1 MKCRPILLLCLL
13 SPLLLAAKAATPPPA
28 QTEPATAT
36 TEAPPAL
43 KAPPVREETR
53 RSKALEEQLKRVDKE
68 TEVIWLGEGD
78 SQFLGLFLADHSG
91 ATFANALILHDNL
104 QHPDWPGVVHELR
117 TVLAANGWNTLS
129 IAMPDYRLLPQLPAG
144 IAAPADPSATT
155 TGTTAAP
162 APATDGKTAPAPQD
176 TGPADPAAI
185 PVEEKSVEYL
195 PEQVPDEVD
204 RRARAGSALLRQKS
218 PKPMVVIAIGLS
230 AGFAAKKAQTMLIKD
245 IAGLVIID
253 PVQPRDTDFN
263 TDLDAMDLRIP
274 ILDIAP
280 EFFPRTDPAVRRHSA
295 GRSRQDQFEQR
306 IVRGARP
313 DFPLQENAV
322 IKAVRGWGERWFRK
336 KKS

>member
-13 SPLLLAAKAATPPPA
+13 SPILLGATAATPPPA
-28 QTEPATAT
+28 QTEPAAAT
-36 TEAPPAL
+36 TEAPPVL

-53 RSKALEEQLKRVDKE
+53 RSKVLEEQLKRVDKE

-117 TVLAANGWNTLS
+117 TVLAAHGWNTLS
-129 IAMPDYRLLPQLPAG
+129 IAMPDYRLLPQLPADST
-144 IAAPADPSATT
+144 ATPVDPAAAPSPAASAPQNTAPADPTV
-155 TGTTAAP
+155 
-162 APATDGKTAPAPQD
+162 
-176 TGPADPAAI
+176 I

-204 RRARAGSALLRQKS
+204 RRARAGSELLRQKS

-253 PVQPRDTDFN
+253 PVQPRDADFN

-280 EFFPRTDPAVRRHSA
+280 EFFPRTDPVVRLHSA
-295 GRSRQDQFEQR
+295 GRARQNQFEQR

-313 DFPLQENAV
+313 DFSTQENAV
-322 IKAVRGWGERWFRK
+322 IKAVRGWGERWLRK
-336 KKS
+336 KKR

>member
-13 SPLLLAAKAATPPPA
+13 SPMLLGAKTATPPPA
-28 QTEPATAT
+28 QAEPAAAT
-36 TEAPPAL
+36 TEAPPVL
-43 KAPPVREETR
+43 KAPPIREETR
-53 RSKALEEQLKRVDKE
+53 RSKVLEEQLKRVDKE
-68 TEVIWLGEGD
+68 TEILWLGEGD

-117 TVLAANGWNTLS
+117 TVLAAHGWNTLS
-129 IAMPDYRLLPQLPAG
+129 IAMPDYRLLPQLPADT
-144 IAAPADPSATT
+144 AAAADP
-155 TGTTAAP
+155 TAAP
-162 APATDGKTAPAPQD
+162 SPAASAPQN
-176 TGPADPAAI
+176 TAPADPAAI
-185 PVEEKSVEYL
+185 PAEEKSVEYL

-204 RRARAGSALLRQKS
+204 RRARAGSELLRQKS

-253 PVQPRDTDFN
+253 PVQPRDADFN

-280 EFFPRTDPAVRRHSA
+280 EFFPRTDPVVRLHSA
-295 GRSRQDQFEQR
+295 GRARQNQFEQR

-313 DFPLQENAV
+313 DFSTQENAV
-322 IKAVRGWGERWFRK
+322 IKAVRGWGERWLRK
-336 KKS
+336 KKR

>member
-13 SPLLLAAKAATPPPA
+13 SPILLGAKAATPPPA
-28 QTEPATAT
+28 QTEPAAAT
-36 TEAPPAL
+36 TEAPPVL
-43 KAPPVREETR
+43 KAPPIREETR
-53 RSKALEEQLKRVDKE
+53 RSKVLEEQLKRVDKE
-68 TEVIWLGEGD
+68 TEILWLGEGD

-117 TVLAANGWNTLS
+117 TALAAHGWNTLS
-129 IAMPDYRLLPQLPAG
+129 IAMPDYRLLPQLPADT
-144 IAAPADPSATT
+144 AATVDPAAAPSPAASAPQNTAPADPT
-155 TGTTAAP
+155 
-162 APATDGKTAPAPQD
+162 
-176 TGPADPAAI
+176 AI

-204 RRARAGSALLRQKS
+204 RRARAGSELLRQKS

-253 PVQPRDTDFN
+253 PVQPRDADFN

-280 EFFPRTDPAVRRHSA
+280 EFFPRTDPVVRLHSA
-295 GRSRQDQFEQR
+295 GRARQNQFEQR

-313 DFPLQENAV
+313 DFSTQENAV
-322 IKAVRGWGERWFRK
+322 IKAVRGWGERWLRK
-336 KKS
+336 KKR

>member
-13 SPLLLAAKAATPPPA
+13 SPLLLGATAATPPPA
-28 QTEPATAT
+28 QTEPAAAT
-36 TEAPPAL
+36 TEAPPVL
-43 KAPPVREETR
+43 KAPPIREETR
-53 RSKALEEQLKRVDKE
+53 RSKTLEEQLKRVDKE
-68 TEVIWLGEGD
+68 TEILWLGEGD

-117 TVLAANGWNTLS
+117 TVLAAHGWNTLS
-129 IAMPDYRLLPQLPAG
+129 IAMPDYRLLPQLPADTAAAVDPA
-144 IAAPADPSATT
+144 AAPSPDK
-155 TGTTAAP
+155 
-162 APATDGKTAPAPQD
+162 DGKAEQPAPAPQD
-176 TGPADPAAI
+176 AALADPAAI

-204 RRARAGSALLRQKS
+204 RRARAGSELLRQKS

-253 PVQPRDTDFN
+253 PVQPRDADFN

-280 EFFPRTDPAVRRHSA
+280 EFFPRTDPVVRLHSA
-295 GRSRQDQFEQR
+295 GRARQNQFEQR

-313 DFPLQENAV
+313 DFSTQENAA
-322 IKAVRGWGERWFRK
+322 IKAVRGWGERWLRK
-336 KKS
+336 KKR

>member
-1 MKCRPILLLCLL
+1 MKCRPILLLCLM
-13 SPLLLAAKAATPPPA
+13 SPILLGTKATTPPPA
-28 QTEPATAT
+28 QAEPAAAT
-36 TEAPPAL
+36 TEAPPVL

-53 RSKALEEQLKRVDKE
+53 RSKVLEEQLKRVDKE
-68 TEVIWLGEGD
+68 TEIIWLGEGD

-91 ATFANALILHDNL
+91 KTFANALILHDNL

-117 TVLAANGWNTLS
+117 TALAAHGWNTLS
-129 IAMPDYRLLPQLPAG
+129 IALPDYRLLPQLPAD
-144 IAAPADPSATT
+144 APATIDPSAASASP
-155 TGTTAAP
+155 GANDKAAQP
-162 APATDGKTAPAPQD
+162 TAPQD
-176 TGPADPAAI
+176 AASTDPAAI

-204 RRARAGSALLRQKS
+204 RRARAGSELLRQKS

-253 PVQPRDTDFN
+253 PVQPRDADFN

-280 EFFPRTDPAVRRHSA
+280 EFFPRTDPVVRLHSA
-295 GRSRQDQFEQR
+295 GRARQNQFEQR

-313 DFPLQENAV
+313 DFPTQENAV

-336 KKS
+336 KRG